1 MQGRFKKN
9 QQQISGRFRVARG
22 SGKRRLPACNRRQL
36 ADDVVFGKAAKHRR
50 QGPSR
55 TAFLRSPETII
66 PALGAK
72 GIRAKRWSGAAARL
86 GAACFSSFHRY
97 RHAVN
102 KTVIEVHVRAVL
114 PTSGGCAVFIGNS
127 DKVFIVYVDQTV
139 GSAITMFMREMSK
152 ERPLTHDLMAHL
164 MTAVGAHVER
174 VIINDLKNATYY
186 ARMIIAAE
194 NELQQKKIIELDA
207 RPSDCI
213 AMATQQKAPIYVSQE
228 VWDEVEDMSD
238 VLRKME
244 EEGLK
249 PEIDP
254 ESEATE
260 EE

>member
-1 MQGRFKKN
+1 LPPPGPNRFSSFRQRLQSGQLLIRRNMQGRFKKN
-9 QQQISGRFRVARG
+9 QQQISGRSVQQIGIGGRRG
-22 SGKRRLPACNRRQL
+22 SRSLPGNNHFCSRREKMYAQ
-36 ADDVVFGKAAKHRR
+36 
-50 QGPSR
+50 
-55 TAFLRSPETII
+55 
-66 PALGAK
+66 
-72 GIRAKRWSGAAARL
+72 L
-86 GAACFSSFHRY
+86 GAACFSSFHQY
-97 RHAVN
+97 RHMVN